1 MDPLASRLVNPVTE
15 YSAKQGS
22 SGFPNQHWSGMDTAI
37 LLLALKQG
45 TRSLEGYITEYL
57 ALANGSDL
65 PDCLLIDFFCD
76 GLNQPLKA
84 KIIQNGPRLSPS
96 HFLDYALWTVGSAFT
111 VGFVEERE
119 TAPNCEITAALEHAH
134 KMAATTTPR
143 SVIAANHKPSQ
154 VTSKVK
160 KSSQVTADVKESSQ
174 VTADVKEPG
183 QVTADVKRSNQVPAD
198 VKKPGQVS
206 ADVKKPS
213 QITANVKGLSQAT
226 VDHHKSIQATVDHH
240 K

>member
-1 MDPLASRLVNPVTE
+1 MSAHSIPVCSCSTLPVLIMFNNKALQMDPLVSRLVNPITE

-22 SGFPNQHWSGMDTAI
+22 SGFSNQHWSGMDTAI

-76 GLNQPLKA
+76 GLNQPLKG
-84 KIIQNGPRLSPS
+84 KIIQDGPCLSLS

-111 VGFVEERE
+111 VGVAEERD

-134 KMAATTTPR
+134 KMAATTTPC
-143 SVIAANHKPSQ
+143 SVIAATH
-154 VTSKVK
+154 

-174 VTADVKEPG
+174 VTADVKEPS
-183 QVTADVKRSNQVPAD
+183 QVTADVKEPSQVTAD
-198 VKKPGQVS
+198 VKES
-206 ADVKKPS
+206 S
-213 QITANVKGLSQAT
+213 QR
-226 VDHHKSIQATVDHH
+226 
-240 K
+240 